1 MLLGVRFVK
10 IVPLR
15 YKFKPI
21 SPRDAD
27 TANAL
32 CLVVCSVPA
41 VCEPPCLLGKR
52 FSIQRALSSR
62 IGRSQARYSVASLL
76 TMCSRHSLAS
86 FLVALLTLP
95 PLHRRIVAAYRLR
108 KTRLCRLVAPG
119 GFGFAKIIINCFC
132 SPTHC
137 DRTQI

>member
-1 MLLGVRFVK
+1 MLCASRFAMCLRDS
-10 IVPLR
+10 ILAAARSRSWENNTQLFSNALAPLR
-15 YKFKPI
+15 Y
-21 SPRDAD
+21 
-27 TANAL
+27 
-32 CLVVCSVPA
+32 
-41 VCEPPCLLGKR
+41 PCLLGKR

-62 IGRSQARYSVASLL
+62 IERSQARYSVASLL

-95 PLHRRIVAAYRLR
+95 PLHRRIVATYRLR
-108 KTRLCRLVAPG
+108 KPRLCRLVALG

>member
-1 MLLGVRFVK
+1 MVFV
-10 IVPLR
+10 
-15 YKFKPI
+15 FM
-21 SPRDAD
+21 AQEEGF
-27 TANAL
+27 
-32 CLVVCSVPA
+32 
-41 VCEPPCLLGKR
+41 EPPCLLGKR

-62 IGRSQARYSVASLL
+62 IVE
-76 TMCSRHSLAS
+76 MCARHSLAS

-108 KTRLCRLVAPG
+108 KTRLCRLVALG